1 MINEADMNIDYEKL
15 RKKLAQKDFWA
26 GMLSVGWGNVENCV
40 EVYEATPEQLIAI
53 ARRRNINLDK
63 YKIK

>member
-1 MINEADMNIDYEKL
+1 MTNEADMNIDYEKL
-15 RKKLAQKDFWA
+15 RKKLAKKDFWA